1 MDKATEYIRLAHEL
15 EPQTIVFMM
24 ALSRLLQTQGK
35 LNEALVV
42 AKKLVEADD
51 QYQDLIEELELQLS
65 NQSEANDDN

>member
-1 MDKATEYIRLAHEL
+1 
-15 EPQTIVFMM
+15 MM

-35 LNEALVV
+35 LNEALVI

-51 QYQDLIEELELQLS
+51 QYQDLIEELKLQLS